1 MKQISCYEFR
11 IAVFQV
17 IITISTIIKST
28 RLKTTVVTTNVIF
41 LIILIPSI
49 FGAMM
54 SPMMFDAPD
63 SEKSTKTW
71 TLVCCLA
78 ALPVLIIIAQI
89 VSWIAY
95 SNQNFGLALKVN
107 VLPVFDLLLIIFM
120 FFIIDQFAD

>member
-1 MKQISCYEFR
+1 LKQISCYEFR